1 MLIQPTAMKLY
12 MPTEKGN
19 STPAP
24 ASRTITILL
33 SIDNKLLCY
42 DGFAKNNNDFEVIDL
57 NTGVKQ
63 LRERIIAKTT
73 AINNNRATNT
83 LLTIIKPTMES
94 SYKTLVAVLDEMT
107 INEVKKYAVANID
120 NDDR

>member
-1 MLIQPTAMKLY
+1 M
-12 MPTEKGN
+12 
-19 STPAP
+19 
-24 ASRTITILL
+24 
-33 SIDNKLLCY
+33 CY